1 MAMAMMKMV
10 DMAIMRAVAR
20 WPCPWESERWRQW
33 CKVMCCEKR
42 ERERERMGD
51 WWDRG
56 WYLRLCVFV
65 YTFNYRRE
73 HSCATTVKYC
83 FFFRFVGLH
92 AWETNT
98 NTHRDRL
105 SVVIQSTSLT
115 AAITHTFSFMDN
127 LEFTSI
133 ATHFNTRDPE
143 ITLLQVFSEN

>member
-1 MAMAMMKMV
+1 
-10 DMAIMRAVAR
+10 MRL
-20 WPCPWESERWRQW
+20 
-33 CKVMCCEKR
+33 
-42 ERERERMGD
+42 
-51 WWDRG
+51 
-56 WYLRLCVFV
+56 YVFV

-83 FFFRFVGLH
+83 FFFQFVGLH